1 MDLTSS
7 KGYFITTALC
17 IQIMVMNS
25 IAVILRYVTNT
36 DTILRE
42 EANYH
47 QKKSGISER
56 FDLIKNG
63 IYVTRVKNSFEAN

>member
-47 QKKSGISER
+47 QKK
-56 FDLIKNG
+56 DVLKMKYNQPA
-63 IYVTRVKNSFEAN
+63 VNNSFAAN